1 MRWPTLLALWLLC
14 HATLALA
21 ATTTLTTVAQ
31 DNSAPKFISTPDGTK
46 GFCVDALRAIE
57 RIAPNLRFTGLEHSE
72 PPVRIEARLAA
83 GSLDVACGRARN
95 KTRAA
100 YALDL
105 EPAMFH
111 ARYTVA
117 VRADDPV
124 DVSRLDDIRRLGAA
138 GMILGVHGLSVMTE
152 LAAEGGLLIDDAAIT
167 PEANLT
173 KLLAGRGRF
182 FIYRSPGLKT
192 LVRKAG
198 LEAKVRV
205 LPAVIYTTPLY
216 LVVSRQLSP
225 ALIQEL
231 TRTVAELDRSGEF
244 ARIYERWSD

>member
-1 MRWPTLLALWLLC
+1 
-14 HATLALA
+14 
-21 ATTTLTTVAQ
+21 
-31 DNSAPKFISTPDGTK
+31 
-46 GFCVDALRAIE
+46 
-57 RIAPNLRFTGLEHSE
+57 
-72 PPVRIEARLAA
+72 
-83 GSLDVACGRARN
+83 
-95 KTRAA
+95 
-100 YALDL
+100 
-105 EPAMFH
+105 
-111 ARYTVA
+111 
-117 VRADDPV
+117 
-124 DVSRLDDIRRLGAA
+124 
-138 GMILGVHGLSVMTE
+138 
-152 LAAEGGLLIDDAAIT
+152 
-167 PEANLT
+167 
-173 KLLAGRGRF
+173 LAGRGRF